1 MEKRNAIVHSYLVC
15 AIVITVAILLS
26 AQTAF
31 GQLIVQPMRIDLT
44 PHPGRRIKTSFEI
57 QNYDPNG
64 IHIVDLT
71 LADIS
76 QWEDGTWR
84 IIEPNDDYDISKLS
98 SCKDWLTLTRDK
110 VEVRAMRIVPVEMTL
125 RVPPGVRGFYGAG
138 VIATLE
144 IPPGVEGVGIII
156 RYLVPVLLNI
166 QQGRAMRHDINL
178 EDVDL
183 KFSEPNGLEPAKTL
197 ISANIVNNGGTFSAL
212 NVLGRVRAFSSGH
225 WREVTEAEFKD
236 AGIIPGVELNLE
248 QDIGR
253 SLPSGKYKVA
263 AGLYVDGR
271 RVRAIEKEID
281 FVGDPAISKVA
292 SDVALRV
299 TPSNVAIESLPGA
312 TRTSMIRV
320 HNDSDDTVNVRT
332 SLAIPPRL
340 YGVTFGD
347 FFGEE
352 LDCSGWVELMPEK
365 FTLRRGGR
373 QNIRIRTS
381 MPQTA
386 NMIACYYGLLSLHA
400 TYADGQNAGVKTA
413 YISVANSTVE
423 ALPVAHPIRLNFAH
437 MEESRYFI
445 VTSFGNFGN
454 IHFTPRC
461 SAAITNLMGVD
472 MGKGKMLLTSSA
484 SGLMLPLESR
494 SFSGAFDLS
503 DYPADMYL
511 VTATLEY
518 APGEVMT
525 NQLPI
530 RVSIEGDQ
538 RVVELIQPERPGEKI
553 DIELNR

>member
-44 PHPGRRIKTSFEI
+44 PRPGRRIKTSFEI
-57 QNYDPNG
+57 QNYDPNE
-64 IHIVDLT
+64 IHIVNLV

-84 IIEPNDDYDISKLS
+84 IIEPNEDYDTSKLS
-98 SCKDWLTLTRDK
+98 SCKDWLTLTKDR
-110 VEVRAMRIVPVEMTL
+110 VEVRALRIVPVEMTL

-144 IPPGVEGVGIII
+144 LDPGTQGVGIII

-166 QQGRAMRHDINL
+166 QHGRAIRHKIELEGVNL
-178 EDVDL
+178 T
-183 KFSEPNGLEPAKTL
+183 FSEPNGLEPAKTL
-197 ISANIVNNGGTFSAL
+197 ISANIVNKGGTFSAL
-212 NVLGRVRAFSSGH
+212 NVLGRVRAFSNGH
-225 WREVTEAEFKD
+225 WREVTETEFRK
-236 AGIIPGVELNLE
+236 AGIIPGVELNL
-248 QDIGR
+248 QKDIGR

-281 FVGDPAISKVA
+281 FVGDPSISKVA

-299 TPSNVAIESLPGA
+299 TPTELVIRSLPGA
-312 TRTSMIRV
+312 TRTSVIKVR
-320 HNDSDDTVNVRT
+320 NDSDDTVTVRT
-332 SLAIPPRL
+332 SLAIPPSL

-347 FFGEE
+347 LFGDE
-352 LDCSGWVELMPEK
+352 LSCSAWVELMPET

-373 QNIRIRTS
+373 MNIRIKAS
-381 MPQTA
+381 MPKTT
-386 NMIACYYGLLSLHA
+386 NMHAYYYGLLSLHA

-413 YISVANSTVE
+413 YISVENSSVE
-423 ALPVAHPIRLNFAH
+423 AVPVAQPVRLNLAH
-437 MEESRYFI
+437 MEESRYLV

-461 SAAITNLMGVD
+461 TATITNLMGVS
-472 MGKGKMLLTSSA
+472 MRKGKILLTSSK
-484 SGLMLPLESR
+484 SGLMLPLEFR
-494 SFSGAFDLS
+494 AFSGVFDLS
-503 DYPADMYL
+503 DYPAGMYT
-511 VTATLEY
+511 VTTTLEY
-518 APGEVMT
+518 APGEVVN
-525 NQLPI
+525 NQI
-530 RVSIEGDQ
+530 GISVSIEGEQ
-538 RVVELIQPERPGEKI
+538 RVVELLQPERPGEKI
-553 DIELNR
+553 GIELNR